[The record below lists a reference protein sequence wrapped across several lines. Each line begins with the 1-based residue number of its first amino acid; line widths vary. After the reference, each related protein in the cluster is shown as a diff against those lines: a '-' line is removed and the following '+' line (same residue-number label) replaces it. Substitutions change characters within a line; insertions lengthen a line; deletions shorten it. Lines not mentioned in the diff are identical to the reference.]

1 MDLSYGCLSVVSS
14 VVSCGLEPC
23 LPDYVC
29 PSFCL
34 RDSSMGD
41 YPLDRVDQSTHPNVL
56 REGGLIDMSLS
67 GYFPSYRFC
76 EGGITPK
83 GANSSFGLRAL
94 RILPLMPSEGN
105 VSKRGGDTSFG
116 LLVHKISSGRAASL

>member
-1 MDLSYGCLSVVSS
+1 M
-14 VVSCGLEPC
+14 
-23 LPDYVC
+23 
-29 PSFCL
+29 
-34 RDSSMGD
+34 
-41 YPLDRVDQSTHPNVL
+41 
-56 REGGLIDMSLS
+56 IDMSLS

-76 EGGITPK
+76 EGGGITPK

-116 LLVHKISSGRAASL
+116 LLVHKISSGRTTSL